1 MADQLTTDRQPSLI
15 EVMGPRCVECR
26 AMQPDLDAV
35 AEEYQHRVDL
45 VVINAV
51 EEPERAAS
59 LGILGTPTLIAMR
72 NGIEVARF
80 VGRRSRSELEELFEA
95 VAGGEAET
103 VSSVSDSDRIVWSVA
118 GVLLTAAGI
127 TIGPSWIMVGMGAAL
142 AAYAFLRDRR

>member
-1 MADQLTTDRQPSLI
+1 
-15 EVMGPRCVECR
+15 
-26 AMQPDLDAV
+26 MQPDLDAV